1 MYADA
6 VTVLEN
12 LGLSVVAPHTLL
24 GKSGQPQPFDIVTT
38 VKGRWGGSKTIAIDV
53 RSSDAGVS
61 PEAVRDFSAK
71 VRDAKPSEGYLI
83 AVPGLTEDAR
93 LLAKN
98 LKLGF
103 IEGTSLKEATTALLS
118 RGAFKDLST

>member
-24 GKSGQPQPFDIVTT
+24 GKSGQHQPFDIVTT
-38 VKGRWGGSKTIAIDV
+38 VRGRWGGSKTIAIDV
-53 RSSDAGVS
+53 LSSEAGVF

-98 LKLGF
+98 LKLNF
-103 IEGTSLKEATTALLS
+103 VEGASLKEATTALLS
-118 RGAFKDLST
+118 RGAFKDLGT